1 MVSQTWDDH
10 DRSGRLLCRD
20 YGHDLLVSCDRDA
33 ILFNSGDNLSFP
45 LWYTQDVENFR
56 TDVRTLNTDYLNSHW
71 YIAQSCYPYF
81 DSKRIPLTGN
91 VDFYAYN
98 YHRGNTL
105 LADTTAVDAI
115 DQLKAFYDKNSTTYG
130 KISPLLTIDVDTT
143 ALLRQ
148 GKFHHDCAPLASRKI
163 IMDLRV
169 NPFKP
174 TPNTA
179 VNATRM
185 VMVDMA
191 ATNAANGWQRN
202 IAFVKCMSANNYAF
216 ISPYLAQT
224 GLTIE
229 LTPFRQDSYTSIG
242 TGYSDRAYDNMM
254 HHFLWG
260 GLDKASPDNKP
271 YLDEVN
277 RDMLAYMRLAM
288 LDLTDRL
295 IKEGDVAK
303 EAAANP
309 SALPLLPQRVR
320 SEAFAADRYAKARDI
335 LMLKES
341 KLPEF
346 VALSNY
352 EFYRRTADA
361 YYHLWRAT
369 GNAADRRKADA
380 TISAAIDRFSQ
391 HMVYFQTLTF
401 WQPMSPGNR
410 LIYNDGGFL
419 SLLASYANG
428 NPDAARRKIA
438 DVERCGVD
446 IWAALERNLNIVRGK
461 EPPSVGKSRVWD
473 YTYEAARTLSAYNP
487 QKYASVLKKNES
499 FAIAVEKANDFHNRN
514 QRLAREQLH
523 RAEH

>member
-1 MVSQTWDDH
+1 
-10 DRSGRLLCRD
+10 
-20 YGHDLLVSCDRDA
+20 
-33 ILFNSGDNLSFP
+33 
-45 LWYTQDVENFR
+45 
-56 TDVRTLNTDYLNSHW
+56 
-71 YIAQSCYPYF
+71 
-81 DSKRIPLTGN
+81 
-91 VDFYAYN
+91 
-98 YHRGNTL
+98 
-105 LADTTAVDAI
+105 
-115 DQLKAFYDKNSTTYG
+115 
-130 KISPLLTIDVDTT
+130 
-143 ALLRQ
+143 
-148 GKFHHDCAPLASRKI
+148 
-163 IMDLRV
+163 
-169 NPFKP
+169 
-174 TPNTA
+174 
-179 VNATRM
+179 M

-260 GLDKASPDNKP
+260 ALDKPSPDNKP

-309 SALPLLPQRVR
+309 SAFPLLPQRVR

-410 LIYNDGGFL
+410 LIYNDGGF
-419 SLLASYANG
+419 SASSRRMPTAI
-428 NPDAARRKIA
+428 PTPHAARLPT
-438 DVERCGVD
+438 
-446 IWAALERNLNIVRGK
+446 WSAAVWTSGRLWSATSTLCAE
-461 EPPSVGKSRVWD
+461 KSLHRLVNHAFGI
-473 YTYEAARTLSAYNP
+473 THTRRRALSAP
-487 QKYASVLKKNES
+487 TIL
-499 FAIAVEKANDFHNRN
+499 RN
-514 QRLAREQLH
+514 TPLC
-523 RAEH
+523 

>member
-1 MVSQTWDDH
+1 
-10 DRSGRLLCRD
+10 
-20 YGHDLLVSCDRDA
+20 
-33 ILFNSGDNLSFP
+33 
-45 LWYTQDVENFR
+45 
-56 TDVRTLNTDYLNSHW
+56 
-71 YIAQSCYPYF
+71 
-81 DSKRIPLTGN
+81 
-91 VDFYAYN
+91 
-98 YHRGNTL
+98 
-105 LADTTAVDAI
+105 
-115 DQLKAFYDKNSTTYG
+115 
-130 KISPLLTIDVDTT
+130 
-143 ALLRQ
+143 
-148 GKFHHDCAPLASRKI
+148 
-163 IMDLRV
+163 
-169 NPFKP
+169 
-174 TPNTA
+174 
-179 VNATRM
+179 
-185 VMVDMA
+185 
-191 ATNAANGWQRN
+191 
-202 IAFVKCMSANNYAF
+202 MSANNYAF

-309 SALPLLPQRVR
+309 SAFPLLPQRVR

-438 DVERCGVD
+438 DVERRGVD

-514 QRLAREQLH
+514 QRLASEQLL